1 MVETEEGITYHYE
14 YSDEKSNKFWE
25 ITLNGDSFTVA
36 FARIGNKPQ
45 IKTKTF
51 DNNEIALKEANKIRI
66 AKEKKGYT
74 LS

>member
-25 ITLNGDSFTVA
+25 ITLNGDSYTVA
-36 FARIGNKPQ
+36 YGRIGNKPQ
-45 IKTKTF
+45 EKTKSF
-51 DNNEIALKEANKIRI
+51 DSSEIALKQAIKIRE
-66 AKEKKGYT
+66 AKEKKGYI